1 MQSESCK
8 RLVSLSKVARR
19 IVCTMQSG
27 IKIRLARIIHFAVIC
42 AAVFFFNFAHA
53 GGGPLGIDRRLNFDD
68 SGIWKRGV
76 QNATL
81 GLVVTGTVAAAFWE
95 GGETRLG
102 KTLWQSV
109 DSVLISTAATTAGKY
124 AFTRARPTQTDDP
137 NQWFKGGHHYSF
149 PSGEVGAMSAIV
161 TPMILEYQHDHPWV
175 WALELLPAY
184 DAVARM
190 KVRAHWQ
197 TDVLAGFAIGSL
209 AGYYAHSRDTP
220 WTLGVLPHGVS
231 VGFHKEW

>member
-1 MQSESCK
+1 MQTGF
-8 RLVSLSKVARR
+8 ATHAAW
-19 IVCTMQSG
+19 I
-27 IKIRLARIIHFAVIC
+27 IRFATIC
-42 AAVFFFNFAHA
+42 AAIFCSSLAYA
-53 GGGPLGIDRRLNFDD
+53 GGGPLGIDHRLTFDD
-68 SGIWKRGV
+68 SGIWKRST

-95 GGETRLG
+95 GGETRIG

-109 DSVLISTAATTAGKY
+109 DSVLITTVATTGGKY
-124 AFTRARPTQTDDP
+124 VFTRARPSQTDDP

-149 PSGEVGAMSAIV
+149 PSGEVGAMSAVV
-161 TPMILEYQHDHPWV
+161 TPMILEYQRDHPWV

-190 KVRAHWQ
+190 KVHAHWQ

-220 WTLGVLPHGVS
+220 WTLSLLPRGVS
-231 VGFHKEW
+231 VGFHKIW